1 MKEITCIGM
10 DGAWTAIDQADAKY
24 PALCWISDTH
34 QSFFL
39 KKEALHED
47 GILPCNKFDIIIDKG
62 GSTIVAD
69 EEEARTLLENIKKSL
84 KKGGMYIYTSFLNLF
99 MKTVVRRISTIPG
112 VKTGSTLQQML
123 LADTKTSRL
132 VEYIFTYISQFK
144 IAVHPVHSQINNWRG
159 HHEYL
164 Y

>member
-84 KKGGMYIYTSFLNLF
+84 KKGGMYIYIISKSFHEDCGKAYIYNTWSKDWIDLAADVIGGHENESFGGVYFHIYKPVQDCGTSCSFAN
-99 MKTVVRRISTIPG
+99 
-112 VKTGSTLQQML
+112 Q
-123 LADTKTSRL
+123 
-132 VEYIFTYISQFK
+132 
-144 IAVHPVHSQINNWRG
+144 
-159 HHEYL
+159 
-164 Y
+164 